1 MEDAFEYRHDAS
13 RKTGTSGRTCL
24 SRCHQ
29 RSLKSGC
36 LQTLITSA
44 SGPFLSH
51 DDANIDAYRHLIPGR
66 RRSRSTSIFVLA
78 VFLVVRFYSSF
89 SSNFLLRRLSWQIY
103 QARFRPWK
111 PMETYLSGCPDDAKS
126 NFVRRQHVS
135 RLSKV
140 RVDDEN
146 VPPGHDWISGGRH
159 CSRRIESTGKVYRGL
174 RIVDSRPIS
183 DP

>member
-1 MEDAFEYRHDAS
+1 MHAHIDTGEKRAHPARLVPLIAEQEGS
-13 RKTGTSGRTCL
+13 REWL
-24 SRCHQ
+24 SANFDYICH
-29 RSLKSGC
+29 
-36 LQTLITSA
+36 

-51 DDANIDAYRHLIPGR
+51 DDANIDAYRHLIPGPAAASDLPVVCFP
-66 RRSRSTSIFVLA
+66 SR
-78 VFLVVRFYSSF
+78 FLGS
-89 SSNFLLRRLSWQIY
+89 LSRQIY

-126 NFVRRQHVS
+126 NFVSRQHVS

-159 CSRRIESTGKVYRGL
+159 CARRIESTARYTMPNPRLAADKRTQFYSSPFARSYPHSSV
-174 RIVDSRPIS
+174 S
-183 DP
+183 